1 MMAKC
6 SMLCHVL
13 VLASIIRVNT
23 VDAQASSVISGG
35 SGAIATAA
43 TAAAT
48 TAATGASTATS
59 SAKTAQV
66 LEKPFDNAEEK
77 VKELESIL
85 HYIKNN
91 NHPRQCSDLLRAG
104 QRNDGIYTIYH
115 NKAPQGQDVYCNM
128 KADGGGWTV
137 IQRRGQFKNR
147 VFHFYRNWTEYANGF
162 GDPSQEYW
170 IGNEALNAMTSGK
183 RDMTLRIVLRNTT
196 SDKVSIYYS
205 KFRVSNGAK
214 MYQLEMG
221 NFIGPQGWDAMR
233 HADGQKFSTYD
244 QDNDVSTYNCAEQYR
259 GAWWYSD
266 CHACNPNGLNLNGY
280 HESYGD
286 GIEWSIREHTGKL
299 YYYSYPYME
308 MMIRPARLLEGK
320 EKDLKFFPKQ

>member
-1 MMAKC
+1 MMANC
-6 SMLCHVL
+6 FMIFHVL
-13 VLASIIRVNT
+13 VLASIIRVYP
-23 VDAQASSVISGG
+23 VEAEASSVISGG
-35 SGAIATAA
+35 SAAAATAA

-48 TAATGASTATS
+48 AP
-59 SAKTAQV
+59 SAEKTAPV

-85 HYIKNN
+85 HYIK
-91 NHPRQCSDLLRAG
+91 R
-104 QRNDGIYTIYH
+104 
-115 NKAPQGQDVYCNM
+115 
-128 KADGGGWTV
+128 
-137 IQRRGQFKNR
+137 
-147 VFHFYRNWTEYANGF
+147 
-162 GDPSQEYW
+162 
-170 IGNEALNAMTSGK
+170 NEALNAMTSGK